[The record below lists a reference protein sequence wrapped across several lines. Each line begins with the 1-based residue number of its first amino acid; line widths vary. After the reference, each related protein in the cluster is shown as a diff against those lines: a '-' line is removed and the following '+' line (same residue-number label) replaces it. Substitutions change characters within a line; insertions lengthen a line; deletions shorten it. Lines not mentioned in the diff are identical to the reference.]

1 MQINDWQSHVQQQ
14 KREEC
19 KYPQGNGVIEMYK
32 RGTIQIRLQKTLQIF
47 MKPSINVQLFQQA
60 ETGIPIKN

>member
-1 MQINDWQSHVQQQ
+1 MIGKVMYSNK

-32 RGTIQIRLQKTLQIF
+32 RGTIQIRL
-47 MKPSINVQLFQQA
+47 
-60 ETGIPIKN
+60 